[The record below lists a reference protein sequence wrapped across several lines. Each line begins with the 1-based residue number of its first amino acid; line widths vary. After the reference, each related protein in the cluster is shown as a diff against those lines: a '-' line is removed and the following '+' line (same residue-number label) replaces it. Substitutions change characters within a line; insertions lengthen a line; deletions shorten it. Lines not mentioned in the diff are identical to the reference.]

1 LKVDLN
7 RCATYSWYRRRIVRN
22 QQRSVSIKRMLS
34 CSFALVLSLLCSAVL
49 HAEAPGI
56 EWFKGQGTDLG
67 EHVHEG
73 CQTSDGGYIATGQAF
88 RDDEPYMLIVK
99 VDSDGNLEWQEAFGG
114 AGRRAI
120 GYCVAEVPDGY
131 IVGGN
136 LHDASCQRMQR
147 FLAKLDCA
155 GKAVWQKF
163 YGAPGTGAIRGIDI
177 TSDGGIVAT
186 GYTNGPDTEEF
197 REFVFIADGGDGFV
211 GFIMKID
218 AKGSVEWE
226 KPIDAP
232 QGTKVREI
240 SQGYAIC
247 SCVWTQTEGA
257 EANQDFCL
265 METDDR
271 GNTLWRKTLGG
282 SRGDHLYDFDVT
294 KDGGY
299 ILGGHTV
306 SYGVKNWDY
315 LLMKVDGDGNEEW
328 HKTFGQPRGYDAR
341 YIHDEAYGVRQ
352 TPDGGYILAG
362 GSGDEYDSYSG
373 SGHPAGTSDEW
384 KVYLV
389 RTDGKGNLLWEGLYP
404 ATTDL
409 GNNAAE
415 YIGLTRDGG
424 YIVFVDTDTQ
434 SPPEPENY
442 GFLKTAPDK

>member
-1 LKVDLN
+1 M
-7 RCATYSWYRRRIVRN
+7 VRD
-22 QQRSVSIKRMLS
+22 QRRSVAVKRTLS
-34 CSFALVLSLLCSAVL
+34 CGCALVLSLLCSAVL
-49 HAEAPGI
+49 QAEAPAI

-73 CQTSDGGYIATGQAF
+73 CQTSDGGYVAIGQAY

-99 VDSDGNLEWQEAFGG
+99 VDSEGNLEWQQTFGG

-136 LHDASCQRMQR
+136 LHDPSCQRMQR

-155 GKAVWQKF
+155 GKTVWQKF
-163 YGAPGTGAIRGIDI
+163 YGAPGISAIRGIDI

-186 GYTNGPDTEEF
+186 GYASGPDIEEF
-197 REFVFIADGGDGFV
+197 REFIFIADSGDGFV
-211 GFIMKID
+211 GFIMKLD
-218 AKGSVEWE
+218 AEGNVEWE

-240 SQGYAIC
+240 GEGYAIC
-247 SCVWTQTEGA
+247 SCVWTENESG
-257 EANQDFCL
+257 EANPDFCL
-265 METDDR
+265 METDDQ

-282 SRGDHLYDFDVT
+282 SGGDHLYDFDLT

-352 TPDGGYILAG
+352 TPDGGYIIAG
-362 GSGDEYDSYSG
+362 GSGDEHDPYSG
-373 SGHPAGTSDEW
+373 SGHPNGTSDEW

-389 RTDGKGNLLWEGLYP
+389 RTDGEGNVLWEGIYP
-404 ATTDL
+404 ATTGR

-415 YIGLTRDGG
+415 YVGLTSDGG

-434 SPPEPENY
+434 SPPERENY
-442 GFLKTAPDK
+442 GFLKIAPDR